1 MPVLDHLILSV
12 NDREQSVRF
21 YTDVLGF
28 EDEGERGPFSQVRA
42 GVDCLILLA
51 PFGTQGNEHLAF
63 SLSKAEFDTTF
74 ERIRKAGLEYGDT
87 FDQATNMKGPGRAD
101 GAHGDTQSLY
111 LLDPNRHL
119 IELLYYE

>member
-12 NDREQSVRF
+12 NDRKQSVRF
-21 YTDVLGF
+21 YTEVLGF
-28 EDEGERGPFSQVRA
+28 EDEGERGPFSHVRA

-51 PFGTQGNEHLAF
+51 PFGTEGNEHLAF
-63 SLSKAEFDTTF
+63 ALSKAEFDTTF

-87 FDQATNMKGPGRAD
+87 FDQATNMKGPGKAD

>member
-12 NDREQSVRF
+12 NNREQSVRF
-21 YTDVLGF
+21 YTEVLGF
-28 EDEGERGPFSQVRA
+28 EDEGERGPFVQVRA
-42 GVDCLILLA
+42 GVDCVILLA
-51 PFGTQGNEHLAF
+51 PFGTDGNEHVAF
-63 SLSKAEFDTTF
+63 ALSKAEFDTSF
-74 ERIRKAGLEYGDT
+74 ERICKAGVPYGDT

-101 GAHGDTQSLY
+101 GAHGETQSLY